1 MDVYVYVW
9 CMCLA
14 CEVCV
19 CWGVFVKCGMYIVCD
34 VFVKVYDICS
44 VRCVNFGSEY
54 MWCL

>member
-9 CMCLA
+9 CMCLV

-44 VRCVNFGSEY
+44 VWCVNFGGEY